1 VGFPPSQPKGV
12 YNVKTFYEE
21 THNGDCIIFDFNED
35 EALRVVFIY
44 PARWMEPKLQGLLT
58 RGLISKVIDAVC
70 GDNPR
75 NPEKASQSARRVCEE
90 FAEGKM

>member
-1 VGFPPSQPKGV
+1 MKR
-12 YNVKTFYEE
+12 TITE
-21 THNGDCIIFDFNED
+21 TAIIFDFNED